1 MAFPGGSTT
10 RHRRDPTRG
19 HRSGMPTGMP
29 LAISACSSR
38 SGGSDIRSTSTSSVR
53 RMSKGRR
60 LCWSLKV
67 ELVPDRLP
75 IGPPADVNLRQVVAA
90 RRAKVDVDLETGLA
104 KDLRKIGPELGKHR
118 VSDVSSGMANPRG
131 AVVERAIRTGHDPR
145 KRLGYTRQLGDG
157 EDVVTTRNQD
167 TPDLCQSGRQA
178 GDVLE
183 RFRREH
189 KFEAVIRVGEM
200 GEVFRTAPCDDL
212 ARPGTRMVVRGLE
225 PWQAG
230 EFFVQTLDSIDL
242 GDLEADDLLG
252 TRPLVDRAN
261 RSRGVA
267 DLKIL
272 EDHRGHPSRPQLGT
286 AVRAR
291 AGFFARQRCGQPWR
305 EAPQVHGG
313 PQRWHAKNRALART
327 AVPSC
332 GRD

>member
-53 RMSKGRR
+53 RMSKERR

-67 ELVPDRLP
+67 ELVLDRLP

-90 RRAKVDVDLETGLA
+90 RRAKVHVDLETGLS
-104 KDLRKIGPELGKHR
+104 KDLRKIGSELGKHR
-118 VSDVSSGMANPRG
+118 VSDVSAGMANPRG
-131 AVVERAIRTGHDPR
+131 AVVEHAIRTGHDSC

-157 EDVVTTRNQD
+157 EDVATTRYQNSRD
-167 TPDLCQSGRQA
+167 FLQSGRQV

-189 KFEAVIRVGEM
+189 KVEAVIRVGEI
-200 GEVFRTAPCDDL
+200 GDVFRPDPCDDL

-230 EFFVQTLDSIDL
+230 KFFVQTLDPIDL
-242 GDLEADDLLG
+242 GDLEAGDLRG
-252 TRPLVDRAN
+252 MRPLVDRAN
-261 RSRGVA
+261 RSSRVA
-267 DLKIL
+267 VLEVL
-272 EDHRGHPSRPQLGT
+272 EDHRSHPSRPQLGT
-286 AVRAR
+286 ALRAI
-291 AGFFARQRCGQPWR
+291 ARLLACQRFGQSWR
-305 EAPQVHGG
+305 EAPQFHEPAGDNSPAQEHG
-313 PQRWHAKNRALART
+313 P
-327 AVPSC
+327 
-332 GRD
+332 